1 MARRT
6 LTFRLIASSVVLV
19 AGSLLAAG
27 VLLVLLF
34 RDHIERRFDAQL
46 GDHLEELVAASE
58 VGPDGR
64 FRLTWRPS
72 DPRFN
77 RPYSGWYWQIFR
89 DGEVVARSDSVWRS
103 RLRVMAPASR
113 TIQEFKGP
121 QNEPVRGLVAPIT
134 LPGGTNNFVFVIAGP
149 ISDIEHDVANFT
161 SKLVATLGVLGL
173 GLVAAV
179 LVQVRFGLQPLRT
192 LQGALTEIRAGHRD
206 RLPDDFAAEVEP
218 VVRELN
224 ALLDHNTSV
233 LDRCRTQTGN
243 LAHALKN
250 PMTVIRNEARD
261 VGGAKGEILRE
272 QAMVVSK
279 LIGRY
284 LGRARIAASG
294 AVLRARTPVA
304 ATIDDLT
311 FSLERLYRQRGCE
324 LLVEPMDG
332 LYFQGDAEDLEEMV
346 ANLMDNACKWARRQI
361 RVSAACEGGR
371 LRITVEDDGPGIPA
385 ERRAA
390 VLERGLRLDETVA
403 GSGLGLDIVQD
414 IAELYGGSLDL
425 GVSSMGGLRAELEL
439 PHDRLSLKG

>member
-1 MARRT
+1 MVRRT

-19 AGSLLAAG
+19 AASLLAAG

-58 VGPDGR
+58 ADPDGA

-77 RPYSGWYWQIFR
+77 RPYSGWYWQVF
-89 DGEVVARSDSVWRS
+89 DGSVVAAASDSVWRS
-103 RLRVMAPASR
+103 RLGFTDTAARQF
-113 TIQEFKGP
+113 QEFSGP
-121 QNEPVRGLVAPIT
+121 RAEALRGLVAPIS
-134 LPGGTNNFVFVIAGP
+134 LPAGDDRFVFVIAGP
-149 ISDIEHDVANFT
+149 VSDIEHDVANFT

-192 LQGALTEIRAGHRD
+192 MQKALTEIRAGRRD
-206 RLPDDFAAEVEP
+206 RLPDDFAAEVRP
-218 VVRELN
+218 VVQELN
-224 ALLDHNTSV
+224 ALLDHNTAV
-233 LDRCRTQTGN
+233 LHRSRTQTGN
-243 LAHALKN
+243 LAHALRN

-261 VGGAKGEILRE
+261 VGGTRGEILRE
-272 QAMVVSK
+272 QATVVSK
-279 LIGRY
+279 LIDRY
-284 LGRARIAASG
+284 LGRARIAGSG

-304 ATIDDLT
+304 ATVDDLT
-311 FSLERLYRQRGCE
+311 FSLERLYRHRGCE
-324 LLVEPMDG
+324 LLVGPMDG
-332 LYFQGDAEDLEEMV
+332 LQFQGDAEDLEEMV
-346 ANLMDNACKWARRQI
+346 ANLMDNACKWARRRI
-361 RVSAACEGGR
+361 RVSGGCEGGR

-403 GSGLGLDIVQD
+403 GSGLGLDIVQE
-414 IAELYGGSLDL
+414 IAELYGGSLNL
-425 GVSSMGGLRAELEL
+425 GVSSMGGLRAELDL
-439 PHDRLSLKG
+439 PAAA